1 MPAKLVG
8 DPLVLFELVIFVM
21 SRLQKIDQLSLV
33 VRFVDIDGI
42 IHGEFLGFLSLER
55 ITGEAKASAILD
67 ANHQNGTWKAF
78 SVL

>member
-21 SRLQKIDQLSLV
+21 SRLQKIDQFALV

-42 IHGEFLGFLSLER
+42 IHGEFLGDDYGR
-55 ITGEAKASAILD
+55 GYR
-67 ANHQNGTWKAF
+67 
-78 SVL
+78 

>member
-1 MPAKLVG
+1 
-8 DPLVLFELVIFVM
+8 M
-21 SRLQKIDQLSLV
+21 SWLQKIDQLSLV